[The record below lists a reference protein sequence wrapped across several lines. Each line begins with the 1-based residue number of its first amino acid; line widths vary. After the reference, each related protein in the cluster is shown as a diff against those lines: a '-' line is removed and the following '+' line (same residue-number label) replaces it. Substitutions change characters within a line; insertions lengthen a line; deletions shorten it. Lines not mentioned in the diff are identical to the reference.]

1 MTPFLILTSVLLVVG
16 LFAAMRPLPPQPRP
30 TLAPPIPS
38 APATTPPWRAWQVAP
53 GIHGYAWEVAQP
65 RGFVLLQHGYAD
77 YALRFV
83 SEYHQL
89 IPKLCAQGFS
99 VYAMDLHGH
108 GFSTGAR
115 GVLDVRQAVADHVQ
129 ARRLLA
135 TNGLPVFLIGHS
147 LGGLITAASVCTDAD
162 NLAGVILMSP
172 ALPAHVPGPMRWLLN
187 LLARITPHGAI
198 PLPAAPESGLS
209 RDTEYIARATA
220 DPIIY
225 HANVT
230 TLTAATALAVA
241 TTLTTAIPHWRV
253 PTLIQHGS
261 ADTWA
266 DPRGSSAFAAQLTA
280 GDCTLITYPDGRH
293 NLLCDDD
300 QVQAYHDIRTWLEGR
315 VGDITPAA

>member
-16 LFAAMRPLPPQPRP
+16 LFTAMRPLPPQPRP
-30 TLAPPIPS
+30 SLAPPIPS

-53 GIHGYAWEVAQP
+53 GLQGYAWEIAQP
-65 RGFVLLQHGYAD
+65 RAIILLQHGYAD

-89 IPKLCAQGFS
+89 IPKLCAAGYS
-99 VYAMDLHGH
+99 VYAVDLHGH

-135 TNGLPVFLIGHS
+135 THGVPVFVIGHS
-147 LGGLITAASVCTDAD
+147 LGGLITAASVGADAE

-172 ALPAHVPGPMRWLLN
+172 ALPTQVPGLVRGFLN

-230 TLTAATALAVA
+230 TLTAATALDVA
-241 TTLTTAIPHWRV
+241 AALTSVIPHWRV

-280 GDCTLITYPDGRH
+280 ADCTRISYPDGRH

-300 QVQAYHDIRTWLEGR
+300 QVQAYSDIRTWLDGH
-315 VGDITPAA
+315 VADITPAP